1 MRSSVILLLVAL
13 LILPTT
19 ADARRRNAAP
29 TDSGNSSVTAGCASW
44 GGESLEISAS
54 NDKSVFVVSIW
65 GRGYQTL
72 KMGGRSVSTDGAE
85 GESGSGSGLVCA
97 AGKTTT
103 GCQPQNLQV
112 NFQSLDMQPGGMVS
126 GTVSAGG
133 DTANFQGAWPSAP
146 VQCK

>member
-1 MRSSVILLLVAL
+1 MRSSIILLLVAL

-19 ADARRRNAAP
+19 ADARRRNASP
-29 TDSGNSSVTAGCASW
+29 TDSANSSVSAGCAAW
-44 GGESLEISAS
+44 GGESLEINAT
-54 NDKSVFVVSIW
+54 NDKSVFVVSLW
-65 GRGYQTL
+65 GRGYQML
-72 KMGGRSVSTDGAE
+72 KMGGRSVSTDGVE

-97 AGKTTT
+97 AGQATT

-112 NFQSLDMQPGGMVS
+112 NFQSLDMQPGGLVS

-146 VQCK
+146 AQCK